1 MHAIE
6 SVFDGTLRVKKEG
19 NPLFD
24 LTIGSY
30 DGAED
35 SELVGLYL
43 LNKLA
48 PLIGTNNVR
57 LYRDDGLAV
66 IHQANGPK
74 MGRIRKDSIALF
86 KSEGLSITIDKLYFI
101 NSL

>member
-43 LNKLA
+43 LSKLA

-74 MGRIRKDSIALF
+74 MDRIRKDSIALF
-86 KSEGLSITIDKLYFI
+86 KSEGLSITIDKLYFT
-101 NSL
+101 NYL